1 LVPHDEP
8 PATPT
13 SDASVAARFHLSKDD
28 LARIA
33 GKPSFFASRGGCA
46 RLNVSVYTGRRG
58 STCGVSSGRL
68 LGKLTMPLDLK
79 GALAESGAGKPV
91 AFHSG
96 WVSLGKNKFRLS
108 KGTSSSPSSSEAHL
122 YLTVK
127 AEPDPRFVFEFDGEP
142 ECSPQVFQVQGN
154 MRQPVFTCKFS
165 CRVAGDGKLS
175 TRFVL
180 SPPFYSY
187 PLDFFP
193 LSVLLKPGISR
204 SWLTS
209 FGSERERPVKERKG
223 WSVTVHDLSG
233 SPVAL
238 ASMVTPFVPSSG
250 TDRVSRSNPGAWLV
264 LRPGDGTWKPWGRLE
279 AWRERGGACSG
290 DGLGYRFELLPDAA
304 MGTGV
309 TLAESTLSA
318 AKGGQFTIDL
328 IEVSGTPAS
337 RSVSPGCSPR
347 IGGDFGYPLWPCS
360 SNRGFVMSSTVS
372 GEGRSGRPTVEVGVQ
387 HVGCTEDAAAFV
399 ALGAAV
405 DLSMDACRLFSH
417 NLRKELSAPD
427 SSDKK
432 QRDLIHR
439 QAAEGTVAVPVPPPK
454 HQDRGCGFI
463 QVAVVPVILTD
474 RG

>member
-1 LVPHDEP
+1 MDPCPFVRVVVGNLALKVAVAAPPAGAGVHPSAAPCFAKIRLDKFPRQTVAVPLVPHDEP

-33 GKPSFFASRGGCA
+33 GKPSFFASHGGCA
-46 RLNVSVYTGRRG
+46 RLKVSVYTGRRG

-68 LGKLTMPLDLK
+68 LGKVTMPLDLK

-96 WVSLGKNKFRLS
+96 WVSLAKNKFRLA

-165 CRVAGDGKLS
+165 CRIAGDGKSS
-175 TRFVL
+175 TRSVL
-180 SPPFYSY
+180 SE
-187 PLDFFP
+187 
-193 LSVLLKPGISR
+193 PGSSR
-204 SWLTS
+204 SWLPS
-209 FGSERERPVKERKG
+209 FGSERERSVKERKG

-264 LRPGDGTWKPWGRLE
+264 LRPGEGTWKPWGRLE
-279 AWRERGGACSG
+279 AWRERGGAGSG
-290 DGLGYRFELLPDAA
+290 DGLGYRFELLTDAA
-304 MGTGV
+304 MGPGV

-328 IEVSGTPAS
+328 IEVSGTAVS

-347 IGGDFGYPLWPCS
+347 VGGDLGFAPWPCS
-360 SNRGFVMSSTVS
+360 SYRGFVMSSTVS
-372 GEGRSGRPTVEVGVQ
+372 GERRSGRPTVEVGVQ

-417 NLRKELSAPD
+417 SLRKELSAPD
-427 SSDKK
+427 SS
-432 QRDLIHR
+432 R
-439 QAAEGTVAVPVPPPK
+439 
-454 HQDRGCGFI
+454 
-463 QVAVVPVILTD
+463 
-474 RG
+474 